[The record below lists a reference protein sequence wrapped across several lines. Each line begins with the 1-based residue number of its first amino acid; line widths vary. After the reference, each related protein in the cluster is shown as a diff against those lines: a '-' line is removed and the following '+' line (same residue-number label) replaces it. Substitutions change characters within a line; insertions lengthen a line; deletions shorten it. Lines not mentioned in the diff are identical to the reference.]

1 MKRKKAL
8 ITGITGQ
15 DGAYLSRFLL
25 KKGYRVIGAVR
36 RTSDRQL
43 SRLKLLGVD
52 QKIDFVP
59 FELTDYS
66 TIMAAIKKIRP
77 DEIYNLAAQSSV
89 AFSFKEP
96 LSTLDV
102 SGSGPV
108 RVLEAIKAIDPK
120 IRFYQASSSEMF
132 GNVSQTPQ
140 NEKTPFRPRSPYAV
154 ARLTA
159 HWMTI
164 NYRETYGLFACSG
177 ILYNHESPLRS
188 LDFVSRKIT
197 NAAVR
202 IQKGELKELNLGNLD
217 TERDWG
223 YAPEYVEAMWMMLN
237 QSKPDDYVIAAGE
250 SHNVRE
256 FVEIAFSCVGI
267 KIEWKGWGV
276 QETGRDQS
284 SGRVIVRINPA
295 YFRPIDVSNMRGDAS
310 KARRQL
316 GWIPRTGFAELV
328 HIMVDYERKHAA
340 L

>member
-1 MKRKKAL
+1 
-8 ITGITGQ
+8 
-15 DGAYLSRFLL
+15 
-25 KKGYRVIGAVR
+25 
-36 RTSDRQL
+36 
-43 SRLKLLGVD
+43 
-52 QKIDFVP
+52 
-59 FELTDYS
+59 
-66 TIMAAIKKIRP
+66 
-77 DEIYNLAAQSSV
+77 
-89 AFSFKEP
+89 
-96 LSTLDV
+96 
-102 SGSGPV
+102 
-108 RVLEAIKAIDPK
+108 
-120 IRFYQASSSEMF
+120 
-132 GNVSQTPQ
+132 
-140 NEKTPFRPRSPYAV
+140 
-154 ARLTA
+154 
-159 HWMTI
+159 
-164 NYRETYGLFACSG
+164 
-177 ILYNHESPLRS
+177 
-188 LDFVSRKIT
+188 
-197 NAAVR
+197 
-202 IQKGELKELNLGNLD
+202 LNLGNLD